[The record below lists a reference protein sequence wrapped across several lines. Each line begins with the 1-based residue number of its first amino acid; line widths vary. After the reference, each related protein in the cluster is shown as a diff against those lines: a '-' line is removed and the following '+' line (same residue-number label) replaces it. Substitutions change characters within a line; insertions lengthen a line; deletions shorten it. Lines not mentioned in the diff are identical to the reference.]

1 MDMHIAVEEA
11 NDRIQAI
18 GKQVHDWRPSANCIH
33 GDRGG
38 LLEFRVALGSCV
50 VAEAWPG
57 CLLESQVLIGVG
69 GKTKKD

>member
-18 GKQVHDWRPSANCIH
+18 GKQVLDWRPSAKCIH

-38 LLEFRVALGSCV
+38 LLGSRVALGSCV
-50 VAEAWPG
+50 VAEAWTG
-57 CLLESQVLIGVG
+57 CLPGSQVLIGVG